1 MPNQILIATPHAAFG
16 ELLRISL
23 EETGDYR
30 VRLVQSGREVQ
41 ASLARLSFDL
51 VLLDADLTD
60 MPLAEVARQ
69 VLVLRGPRLM
79 VVPPDNNPRH
89 PMLAGIEIHGFVYRP
104 FYTPDLLESIAG
116 LMRTK
121 EAPAPPPAPEMEA
134 PPDWLENP
142 ALAEQHLQNALVGCT
157 AHLVIITRGGQV
169 LVAFGSL
176 DRPAAQEIANILLR
190 STPGGLKNDLA
201 RYFRLSNIA
210 MDYILYARALAGE
223 ARLALVYEVSTP
235 LTRIRS
241 QMNTIIK
248 GLAQPPA
255 APTPEKVE
263 TPAADPFEWAVESA
277 EESSDGISDTE
288 MANLTAWLA
297 DLPSP
302 DPDPYPAEQADSPQE
317 PAEPSSAADL
327 GWIPP
332 QPNAPLDPPPS
343 APHLKADSA
352 PLGNAPSHPPAE
364 PLPEVQEAPPLWRVA
379 PPELPQA
386 VEVISPTAPRDL
398 PPDLAAGFAEE
409 IGQDAS
415 PMGTALPDMEAEAN
429 GEPAPAQEPL
439 LFTGTPAA
447 PGLAEP
453 YNGERAIELVDPTAE
468 TRPIALRRSATL
480 NLLETASPAFAA
492 LAYAACLIPRL
503 PSHYLNGEIAA
514 QLAAWLPEVCLA
526 FGWRLLSL
534 QVRPDTLQWVV
545 QLSPTIPPAQ
555 MIRAVRHILS
565 QRLFDHDTRLV
576 LENPSGDFWAP
587 GYLVISGSQMPT
599 PDLVRMFVTQTRRQQ
614 GLQID

>member
-1 MPNQILIATPHAAFG
+1 
-16 ELLRISL
+16 
-23 EETGDYR
+23 
-30 VRLVQSGREVQ
+30 
-41 ASLARLSFDL
+41 
-51 VLLDADLTD
+51 
-60 MPLAEVARQ
+60 
-69 VLVLRGPRLM
+69 
-79 VVPPDNNPRH
+79 
-89 PMLAGIEIHGFVYRP
+89 
-104 FYTPDLLESIAG
+104 
-116 LMRTK
+116 
-121 EAPAPPPAPEMEA
+121 
-134 PPDWLENP
+134 
-142 ALAEQHLQNALVGCT
+142 
-157 AHLVIITRGGQV
+157 
-169 LVAFGSL
+169 
-176 DRPAAQEIANILLR
+176 
-190 STPGGLKNDLA
+190 
-201 RYFRLSNIA
+201 
-210 MDYILYARALAGE
+210 
-223 ARLALVYEVSTP
+223 
-235 LTRIRS
+235 
-241 QMNTIIK
+241 
-248 GLAQPPA
+248 
-255 APTPEKVE
+255 
-263 TPAADPFEWAVESA
+263 
-277 EESSDGISDTE
+277 
-288 MANLTAWLA
+288 
-297 DLPSP
+297 
-302 DPDPYPAEQADSPQE
+302 
-317 PAEPSSAADL
+317 
-327 GWIPP
+327 
-332 QPNAPLDPPPS
+332 
-343 APHLKADSA
+343 
-352 PLGNAPSHPPAE
+352 
-364 PLPEVQEAPPLWRVA
+364 
-379 PPELPQA
+379 
-386 VEVISPTAPRDL
+386 
-398 PPDLAAGFAEE
+398 
-409 IGQDAS
+409 
-415 PMGTALPDMEAEAN
+415 MEAEAN